1 MGSSIE
7 NKSLNK
13 ERLLEIMTDNLP
25 ALRAKIGLSQDE
37 VSNIIG
43 ISRQTYC
50 AIETHKR
57 KMAWNTFMSLLFVFL
72 QRKNKSVSKRDW
84 CISRRIAGNIT
95 PRQSRGYCFGINT
108 KKVKVYGRTLVYSKS
123 TARFDIK

>member
-1 MGSSIE
+1 MGKLSE
-7 NKSLNK
+7 NISVNK
-13 ERLLEIMTDNLP
+13 EKLLEIMTDNLP

-57 KMAWNTFMSLLFVFL
+57 KMAWNTYMSLLFLFWYNDKTKVLVNAIGVFPEEL
-72 QRKNKSVSKRDW
+72 QAALHRCNQGETVSE
-84 CISRRIAGNIT
+84 
-95 PRQSRGYCFGINT
+95 
-108 KKVKVYGRTLVYSKS
+108 
-123 TARFDIK
+123 

>member
-1 MGSSIE
+1 MGNSID
-7 NKSLNK
+7 NKTLNK
-13 ERLLEIMTDNLP
+13 DKLLEIMTDNLP

-57 KMAWNTFMSLLFVFL
+57 KMSWSTFMSLLFLFWYNEKTKVLVSAIDVFPQEL
-72 QRKNKSVSKRDW
+72 QVLLHR
-84 CISRRIAGNIT
+84 GNQGDT
-95 PRQSRGYCFGINT
+95 GSE
-108 KKVKVYGRTLVYSKS
+108 
-123 TARFDIK
+123 

>member
-1 MGSSIE
+1 MGNSTD
-7 NKSLNK
+7 NMALNK
-13 ERLLEIMTDNLP
+13 EKLLEIMTENLP

-57 KMAWNTFMSLLFVFL
+57 KMSWNTFMSLLFLFWYNEKTKILVSAIGVFPQEL
-72 QRKNKSVSKRDW
+72 QTILYRGNPRD
-84 CISRRIAGNIT
+84 AVLEKA
-95 PRQSRGYCFGINT
+95 QRG
-108 KKVKVYGRTLVYSKS
+108 
-123 TARFDIK
+123 

>member
-1 MGSSIE
+1 MGNSIE
-7 NKSLNK
+7 NKTLDK

-57 KMAWNTFMSLLFVFL
+57 KMSWNTFMSLLFLFWYNEKTKVLVSAIDVFPEEL
-72 QRKNKSVSKRDW
+72 QATLHRGNQGDTVSE
-84 CISRRIAGNIT
+84 
-95 PRQSRGYCFGINT
+95 
-108 KKVKVYGRTLVYSKS
+108 
-123 TARFDIK
+123 

>member
-1 MGSSIE
+1 MGKLSE
-7 NKSLNK
+7 NISVNK
-13 ERLLEIMTDNLP
+13 EKLLEIMTDNLP

-57 KMAWNTFMSLLFVFL
+57 KMAWNTYMSLLFLFWYNDKTKVLVNAIGVFPEEL
-72 QRKNKSVSKRDW
+72 QAALHRCNQRETVSE
-84 CISRRIAGNIT
+84 
-95 PRQSRGYCFGINT
+95 
-108 KKVKVYGRTLVYSKS
+108 
-123 TARFDIK
+123 

>member
-1 MGSSIE
+1 MGKLSE
-7 NKSLNK
+7 NISVNK
-13 ERLLEIMTDNLP
+13 EKLLEIMTDNLP

-57 KMAWNTFMSLLFVFL
+57 KMAWNTYMSLLFLFWYNDKTKVLVDAIGVFPEEL
-72 QRKNKSVSKRDW
+72 QAALHRCNQGETVSE
-84 CISRRIAGNIT
+84 
-95 PRQSRGYCFGINT
+95 
-108 KKVKVYGRTLVYSKS
+108 
-123 TARFDIK
+123 

>member
-1 MGSSIE
+1 MRNSID
-7 NKSLNK
+7 NKALDK
-13 ERLLEIMTDNLP
+13 EKLIEIMTDNLP

-57 KMAWNTFMSLLFVFL
+57 KMSWSTFMSLLFLFWYNEKTKVLVNAIGVFPEEL
-72 QRKNKSVSKRDW
+72 QATLHRGNQVDTVSE
-84 CISRRIAGNIT
+84 
-95 PRQSRGYCFGINT
+95 
-108 KKVKVYGRTLVYSKS
+108 
-123 TARFDIK
+123 

>member
-1 MGSSIE
+1 MSE
-7 NKSLNK
+7 NISVNK
-13 ERLLEIMTDNLP
+13 EKLLEIMTENLP

-57 KMAWNTFMSLLFVFL
+57 KTAWNTYMSLLFLFWYNAKTKVLVNAIGVFPEEL
-72 QRKNKSVSKRDW
+72 QAALHRCNQGETVSE
-84 CISRRIAGNIT
+84 
-95 PRQSRGYCFGINT
+95 
-108 KKVKVYGRTLVYSKS
+108 
-123 TARFDIK
+123 

>member
-1 MGSSIE
+1 MGNSID
-7 NKSLNK
+7 NKTLNK
-13 ERLLEIMTDNLP
+13 EKLLEIMTDNLP

-57 KMAWNTFMSLLFVFL
+57 KMSWSTFMSLLFLFWYNEKTKVLVSAIDVFPQEL
-72 QRKNKSVSKRDW
+72 QVLLHR
-84 CISRRIAGNIT
+84 GNQGDT
-95 PRQSRGYCFGINT
+95 GSE
-108 KKVKVYGRTLVYSKS
+108 
-123 TARFDIK
+123 

>member
-1 MGSSIE
+1 MGNSIE
-7 NKSLNK
+7 NKTLNK

-57 KMAWNTFMSLLFVFL
+57 KMSWNTFMSLLFLFWYNEKTKLLVSAIDVFPEEL
-72 QRKNKSVSKRDW
+72 QAALHRGNQGDTVSE
-84 CISRRIAGNIT
+84 
-95 PRQSRGYCFGINT
+95 
-108 KKVKVYGRTLVYSKS
+108 
-123 TARFDIK
+123 

>member
-1 MGSSIE
+1 MGNSIE
-7 NKSLNK
+7 NKTLNK

-57 KMAWNTFMSLLFVFL
+57 KMSWNTFMSLLFLFWYNEKTKLLVSAIDVFPEEL
-72 QRKNKSVSKRDW
+72 QATLHRGNQGDTVSE
-84 CISRRIAGNIT
+84 
-95 PRQSRGYCFGINT
+95 
-108 KKVKVYGRTLVYSKS
+108 
-123 TARFDIK
+123 

>member
-1 MGSSIE
+1 MGNSIE
-7 NKSLNK
+7 NKTLNK

-57 KMAWNTFMSLLFVFL
+57 KMSWNTFMSLLFLFWYNEKTKVLVSAIGVFPEEL
-72 QRKNKSVSKRDW
+72 QTTLHRGNQGDTVSE
-84 CISRRIAGNIT
+84 
-95 PRQSRGYCFGINT
+95 
-108 KKVKVYGRTLVYSKS
+108 
-123 TARFDIK
+123 